1 MNAPE
6 VHEHDK
12 LFVFSDSRTCEYT
25 VSSRKASVHKAV
37 SVEDAHPLHSFL
49 TSSPK
54 PRCPNSL
61 VDLVYADNIVLI
73 SEGEEKAQVFL
84 DELTKSF
91 GMQFSPTKCK
101 IILVEVQ
108 SLNTLLTIEVEVLEV
123 LGSFTYVGS
132 RVSSD
137 CSVTDEVNARICKAR
152 AAFANLRHLW
162 RQNGLSLNLK
172 GCVYQAIVRAV
183 LLHGCETWP
192 IRAADL
198 RRLQV
203 FDTRCLRSMARVG
216 WCRRT
221 REKAVRKHVFGCV
234 TGTSIEKCVQHQKL
248 RWLGHV
254 LRMPNHR
261 FPKRVLFSMPKSE
274 WRKQRGGGGG
284 GDRVILTV
292 PGWRHYKIWL
302 PTDVSGVLV
311 ISFYPDCLTQTHVPL
326 GMSYRIQLA
335 EVDLGNLLFEDKAPL
350 EFDSSGSVSDQHL
363 RDIAKECTRHFFKL
377 FWALP
382 TEVVDN
388 VTISKLPKPTFRL
401 PREKRIPAVRDLTR
415 WERFAKLKGIKNKK
429 KSRKVWDPTTQ
440 SWRPRWGK
448 DHPYE
453 DQFAKL
459 TKEKNER
466 RAKNELQRLRNIA
479 RVVKPGQAPPVGV
492 LSESQGSRNELSRAL
507 SIAKVSDASMGRF
520 NAPLDERKIS
530 KKTEKK
536 MKPRLK
542 LSQVVGSKS
551 TKKSAKTR
559 KPPAKK
565 KPMKKKGSRTDL
577 SLTGST
583 VIKISGWR
591 QPNSENS
598 IFRHENFFIP
608 PSKYQWNLVK
618 HRLNFIV

>member
-1 MNAPE
+1 
-6 VHEHDK
+6 
-12 LFVFSDSRTCEYT
+12 
-25 VSSRKASVHKAV
+25 
-37 SVEDAHPLHSFL
+37 
-49 TSSPK
+49 
-54 PRCPNSL
+54 
-61 VDLVYADNIVLI
+61 
-73 SEGEEKAQVFL
+73 
-84 DELTKSF
+84 
-91 GMQFSPTKCK
+91 
-101 IILVEVQ
+101 
-108 SLNTLLTIEVEVLEV
+108 
-123 LGSFTYVGS
+123 
-132 RVSSD
+132 
-137 CSVTDEVNARICKAR
+137 
-152 AAFANLRHLW
+152 
-162 RQNGLSLNLK
+162 
-172 GCVYQAIVRAV
+172 
-183 LLHGCETWP
+183 
-192 IRAADL
+192 
-198 RRLQV
+198 
-203 FDTRCLRSMARVG
+203 
-216 WCRRT
+216 
-221 REKAVRKHVFGCV
+221 
-234 TGTSIEKCVQHQKL
+234 
-248 RWLGHV
+248 
-254 LRMPNHR
+254 
-261 FPKRVLFSMPKSE
+261 
-274 WRKQRGGGGG
+274 
-284 GDRVILTV
+284 
-292 PGWRHYKIWL
+292 
-302 PTDVSGVLV
+302 
-311 ISFYPDCLTQTHVPL
+311 
-326 GMSYRIQLA
+326 MSYRIQLA

-350 EFDSSGSVSDQHL
+350 EFDSSGSIYVQMRNKQSDGLSCRPCLGL
-363 RDIAKECTRHFFKL
+363 RASFLSFGPVRSNPEAYTDEPHGHWFLATAAKAAFRL
-377 FWALP
+377 
-382 TEVVDN
+382 
-388 VTISKLPKPTFRL
+388 LPKPTFRL

-448 DHPYE
+448 DRINAPKDKWFIE
-453 DQFAKL
+453 FAKL